1 MTEPTNDPKTAAQTA
16 VQTAGQTAEQTAVPA
31 PDAAAPAAVPAGSRV
46 KAGPLVVG
54 VLSLAVLVGAG
65 VWASATV
72 EDADRSAPTAYWA
85 PAGTEPGKTPEPE
98 SVPANAVSAKLLPV
112 PSSYELGPD
121 FGVQGNDFVVSGDK
135 AVEGFKEVRKGLST
149 TERKMRDELLADLK
163 LKGQAGRTY
172 MKWGGNLVVEVRIL
186 QADPQALNAFA
197 GMSKKFLEVLG
208 DDREGPKVDGY
219 PDAKCSLLAV
229 GEEKEEKIDSVYCV
243 AVEGDVMVDF
253 RAYGPKSGFYTTDA
267 VDFLKKQLNH
277 LKSPGES
284 A

>member
-1 MTEPTNDPKTAAQTA
+1 MTEPTNDTQTA
-16 VQTAGQTAEQTAVPA
+16 PSTTAPSTTAPSATEPGPARVAVASADA
-31 PDAAAPAAVPAGSRV
+31 PTGSRV

-54 VLSLAVLVGAG
+54 VLSLAVLVGSG

-85 PAGTEPGKTPEPE
+85 AAGAEPQKAPEPP
-98 SVPANAVSAKLLPV
+98 SVPDNAVSAKLLPV
-112 PSSYELGPD
+112 PASYELGPD
-121 FGVQGNDFVVSGDK
+121 LGVEGNDFVVSGDK
-135 AVEGFKEVRKGLST
+135 AVEGFEEIRKGLST
-149 TERKMRDELLADLK
+149 SERKKRDEMLAELD

-172 MKWGGNLVVEVRIL
+172 TKWAGNLVVEVRVM
-186 QADPQALNAFA
+186 QADPKAVNSFA
-197 GMSKKFLEVLG
+197 GASKTFLEIVG
-208 DDREGPKVDGY
+208 DKREAPKVDGY
-219 PDAKCSLLAV
+219 PDAKCALLAV
-229 GEEKEEKIDSVYCV
+229 GEEKNEKIESMYCV

-267 VDFLKKQLNH
+267 VDFLKRQLNH

>member
-1 MTEPTNDPKTAAQTA
+1 MTEPTNDPKTA
-16 VQTAGQTAEQTAVPA
+16 VQTAAQSAVPTAVPTPV
-31 PDAAAPAAVPAGSRV
+31 PDAAAPAPASAGSRV

-54 VLSLAVLVGAG
+54 VLSLAVLVGTG

-72 EDADRSAPTAYWA
+72 DDADRSAPTAYWA
-85 PAGTEPGKTPEPE
+85 AAGAEPQKAPEPE

-112 PSSYELGPD
+112 PASYELGPD

-149 TERKMRDELLADLK
+149 AERKKRDEMLGELK

-172 MKWGGNLVVEVRIL
+172 MKWAGNLVVEVRIV
-186 QADPQALNAFA
+186 QADPQALNTFA
-197 GMSKKFLEVLG
+197 GITKKFLEAIG

-219 PDAKCSLLAV
+219 PDAKCSLMAV

-267 VDFLKKQLNH
+267 VEFLKNQLNH